1 MDTET
6 AEQAPSARWDL
17 HARLPGRR
25 SDSVMYVGVSVVF
38 ALSPVM
44 PPPKPFSEVEHAEM
58 RDPASVTM
66 LFM

>member
-1 MDTET
+1 
-6 AEQAPSARWDL
+6 
-17 HARLPGRR
+17 
-25 SDSVMYVGVSVVF
+25 MYVGVSVVF